1 MPTVSMPPVEEA
13 RDIFRDLGYT
23 IDGDGPTLR
32 AERKWRT
39 VEVTAVAADTN
50 GVPPAENAAENVRFR
65 CFVTWSDSVNT
76 LRTQLARSDP
86 NYEWAIIGV
95 TASGDYD
102 VVRADDA
109 AA

>member
-1 MPTVSMPPVEEA
+1 MPPVEDA

-39 VEVTAVAADTN
+39 VEVTAVSGDD
-50 GVPPAENAAENVRFR
+50 VPPAEDAPDDVPYR
-65 CFVTWSDSVNT
+65 CFVTWSDAVGR
-76 LRTQLARSDP
+76 LRTRLAGSDP
-86 NYEWAIIGV
+86 NYDWAIIGV
-95 TASGDYD
+95 TPNGDYD
-102 VVRADDA
+102 VVRADEA

>member
-23 IDGDGPTLR
+23 IDGDGSTLR

-39 VEVTAVAADTN
+39 VEVTAVASDANDASL
-50 GVPPAENAAENVRFR
+50 VEPASDVRFR
-65 CFVTWSDSVNT
+65 CFVTWEESVGS
-76 LRTQLARSDP
+76 LRTHLSRTDP

-95 TASGDYD
+95 TPNGDYD
-102 VVRADDA
+102 VVRADEVA
-109 AA
+109 A